1 MRVRDEV
8 KVTHHKKYLEKREE
22 EQQEEKEANKVIE
35 RGEGNKVTPK
45 LKKDLYRGTQ
55 EIG

>member
-1 MRVRDEV
+1 MRLRDEV
-8 KVTHHKKYLEKREE
+8 KVTHHKKYLEKQKEK
-22 EQQEEKEANKVIE
+22 QEEKKANKVIE